1 MRKIIALVN
10 HKGGVGKSTSAHNLG
25 KALVMQGLKV
35 LLIDNDPQANLTTA
49 TGSEGAS
56 NKSIYHVLCEDEPLP
71 IINIEPN
78 FDIVPSELE
87 YTKAEYKLQTDIRGY
102 FKMKRA
108 LQNVTDY
115 NFIII
120 DCPPSLGILTL
131 NALIAAD
138 SVMIIAQSSYLS
150 AKGLQTIIDVIE
162 DVQEELNPQIKIEG
176 FLLTQLNNTVIRR
189 EMAETIKSLYEAK
202 VFETVIRQNV
212 ALEEASAR
220 GLDIFTYAADSYGA
234 KDYLALAEELLGN
247 KVMPKKRKSQAA
259 KAVKKD

>member
-25 KALVMQGLKV
+25 KALVLQGLRV

-49 TGSEGAS
+49 TGIEADRG
-56 NKSIYHVLCEDEPLP
+56 SIYHALCEDQPLP
-71 IINIEPN
+71 LYPISEG
-78 FDIVPSELE
+78 FHLVPSELE
-87 YTKAEYKLQTDIRGY
+87 YTKAEYKLQTDIKGY

-108 LQNVTDY
+108 LQSLTAYDY
-115 NFIII
+115 ILI

-150 AKGLQTIIDVIE
+150 AKGLQTILDVVE
-162 DVQEELNPQIKIEG
+162 DIKEELNPQLKVEG
-176 FLLTQLNNTVIRR
+176 FLLTQLNNTVIRKQ
-189 EMAETIKSLYEAK
+189 MGETIKSLYEAK

-212 ALEEASAR
+212 ALEEASAH
-220 GLDIFTYAADSYGA
+220 GKDIFDYAPDSYGA
-234 KDYLALAEELLGN
+234 KDYMLLAEELLGARGLN
-247 KVMPKKRKSQAA
+247 N
-259 KAVKKD
+259 